1 MTMTSRF
8 IPFLLVLVAATAAH
22 AGAAPFDLAGPNLDV
37 DVTRGT
43 ETLAISQVPNLLAGD
58 KLRINAEFPKTQS
71 AHYLLV
77 VAFLSGS
84 TNPPPADWFTQ
95 CKTWT
100 RRCAR
105 KGLTVTV
112 PPDAEQVLVFLAP
125 QTTGDFKTLVGA
137 VRGRPGAFVRTAQ
150 DLNQATLDRSRLDK
164 YLMTIRAL
172 NDADPTR
179 LRSVAPL
186 LARSLA
192 IIVDPK
198 CLDRL
203 PDLQAPCL
211 MAGQESLILQDGHST
226 SIVEALTSGPAS
238 DLAMQASY
246 TPQLSYGYYSPYIAS
261 VLDIA
266 RIFDSFRTAQYQYI
280 PALGTQ
286 QGDHLALT
294 LNTPPSFYN
303 PKSVLVAALPA
314 VEGAQLPPL
323 HAVDPKEIYCA
334 RKSSLVLPVEGAPL
348 VFSTG
353 YAHDMKLVLTGKN
366 GKSLDLP
373 ARADATSGGFVID
386 TAALNA
392 ASLGDSVGGQLHG
405 YWGFDPYAGPAF
417 QLVNARAQAWHL
429 ASDDA
434 NALIVGRSDTVH
446 LRAASVSCIDRIML
460 QDPRGKDLKVDWK
473 AEKPGEVTLKLPLQ
487 DTVPGAVT
495 LLVREYGSKD
505 PQPVRLQA
513 FSAVG
518 RFDGFTLHAGDAVG
532 VLRGSRLDEVAGLTI
547 AGQQFAPKD
556 WSSGKG
562 GEKLTLAALNP
573 QAAGTIAPARNAVAK
588 ISLKDGR
595 TVTLAS
601 AVLRSR
607 PRVALIATS
616 VQPTIADLES
626 NVKLTGS
633 GELPP
638 DAVLVFS
645 VRALSHD
652 RFDRDSGIEVGTVD
666 GTYMTNLNVDNGGL
680 TLETSRV
687 GVANFSPVKAF
698 GPAAF
703 GPLQFRIASGGVTGD
718 WQPLA
723 TIVRLPMLRT
733 LECPA
738 TNDLACKLSGANLF
752 LVDAI
757 AADAKFRSPVVVPDG
772 FPGNLLPVPHP
783 QGGAL
788 YLKLRDDP
796 GVVDRASLAVVEL
809 PPSPQEAARA
819 ESRHAAARADVHGD
833 AAPAK
838 SAPPAAVG
846 GPPAPVAP
854 AATPAPVPA
863 AAPPAAPPAAQ
874 PVAPPPATPS
884 QPSPQG

>member
-1 MTMTSRF
+1 MTRTSRF
-8 IPFLLVLVAATAAH
+8 IPLLLVLLAAGAAH

-37 DVTRGT
+37 DVTRGAK
-43 ETLAISQVPNLLAGD
+43 TLTISQVPNLLAGD
-58 KLRINAEFPKTQS
+58 ELRIKAELPKSQS

-84 TNPPPADWFTQ
+84 TNPPPPDWFTQ
-95 CKTWT
+95 CRTWT

-105 KGLTVTV
+105 KGLHVTV
-112 PPDAEQVLVFLAP
+112 PSDAEQVLIFLAP
-125 QTTGDFKTLVGA
+125 QTSGDFKTLVGA

-164 YLMTIRAL
+164 YLTTIRAL
-172 NDADPTR
+172 NDADPTQLQR
-179 LRSVAPL
+179 VAPL

-192 IIVDPK
+192 IIVNPK

-266 RIFDSFRTAQYQYI
+266 RIFDSFRTAQYTYI

-286 QGDHLALT
+286 HGDRLALT

-348 VFSTG
+348 VFSTA
-353 YAHDMKLVLTGKN
+353 YAHDMKLTLTGKN
-366 GKSLDLP
+366 GKSVDLP

-386 TAALNA
+386 TAALSA
-392 ASLGDSVGGQLHG
+392 VDLGDSVRGQLHG
-405 YWGFDPYAGPAF
+405 YWGFDPYTGPSF
-417 QLVNARAQAWHL
+417 QLVNAPAQSWRL
-429 ASDDA
+429 AADDA
-434 NALIVGRSDTVH
+434 SALIVGRSDTVH

-460 QDPRGKDLKVDWK
+460 QDPHGKDLKVDWK
-473 AEKPGEVTLKLPLQ
+473 AGKPGEVTLKLPLQ
-487 DTVPGAVT
+487 DAAPGAVT
-495 LLVREYGSKD
+495 LLVREYGAKD

-532 VLRGSRLDEVAGLTI
+532 VLRGSRLDEVSGLSI
-547 AGQQFAPKD
+547 AGVQFTPKD
-556 WSSGKG
+556 WSTGKG
-562 GEKLTLAALNP
+562 GEELTLAAVNP
-573 QAAGTIAPARNAVAK
+573 QAAGAIEPARKAAAK

-601 AVLRSR
+601 AVLPSR

-626 NVKLTGS
+626 NVQLTNS

-638 DAVLVFS
+638 DAVMVFS

-652 RFDRDSGIEVGTVD
+652 RFDRDSAIEIGTVD
-666 GTYMTNLNVDNGGL
+666 GAYTAMLNVDNGGL
-680 TLETSRV
+680 TLETTHV
-687 GVANFSPVKAF
+687 AVANFSPVKAF

-703 GPLQFRIASGGVTGD
+703 GPLQFRIASEGVTGD

-723 TIVRLPMLRT
+723 TVVRLPVLRT

-738 TNDLACKLSGANLF
+738 TSDLACKLSGSTLF

-757 AADAKFRSPVVVPDG
+757 AADADFRSPVVVPDG

-783 QGGAL
+783 KGGAL

-796 GVVDRASLAVVEL
+796 GVVNRASLAVVDL

-819 ESRHAAARADVHGD
+819 ESRHAAARTDEHGD
-833 AAPAK
+833 TTPTKPATPAVPATPTKSASPAAPA
-838 SAPPAAVG
+838 
-846 GPPAPVAP
+846 
-854 AATPAPVPA
+854 T
-863 AAPPAAPPAAQ
+863 PAAPP
-874 PVAPPPATPS
+874 PTTPAPSS
-884 QPSPQG
+884 QQG